1 VNNYEKPVHY
11 THVFA
16 IRFEFQRLITVRPQI
31 TYYGHSCF
39 LVQLGG
45 KNILFDPFITPN
57 PKASMVDVST
67 IKPDVILITH
77 GHGDHIADAEAIAK
91 QSNAQVIAAY
101 EVTEWLSQKGVLNC
115 LPMNTG
121 GTINLG
127 FCKIKMV
134 KAEHSSSFPD
144 GSYAGN
150 AVGFIVQDAE
160 SCFYYA
166 GDTSLTLDMQLIP
179 IEFKLDFAFL
189 PIGDNFTMGVDDA
202 IKAAKLVDC
211 KKVIGMHFDTF
222 PPIEINHKEA
232 LGAFENE
239 DLILTLPIIN
249 QTIQL

>member
-1 VNNYEKPVHY
+1 MDL
-11 THVFA
+11 TF
-16 IRFEFQRLITVRPQI
+16 
-31 TYYGHSCF
+31 YGHSCF
-39 LVQLGG
+39 SVLLGG
-45 KNILFDPFITPN
+45 KSILFDPFITPN
-57 PKASMVDVST
+57 PQASMVDVST

-91 QSNAQVIAAY
+91 QSNAQVVAAY
-101 EVTEWLSQKGVLNC
+101 EVTEWLSQKGVQNC

-121 GTINLG
+121 GSINFG
-127 FCKIKMV
+127 FCKVKMV

-144 GSYAGN
+144 GTYAGN

-166 GDTSLTLDMQLIP
+166 GDTALTLDMQLIP
-179 IEFKLDFAFL
+179 LEVSLDFAFL

-232 LGAFENE
+232 LRAFENAE
-239 DLILTLPIIN
+239 VNLTLPIIN